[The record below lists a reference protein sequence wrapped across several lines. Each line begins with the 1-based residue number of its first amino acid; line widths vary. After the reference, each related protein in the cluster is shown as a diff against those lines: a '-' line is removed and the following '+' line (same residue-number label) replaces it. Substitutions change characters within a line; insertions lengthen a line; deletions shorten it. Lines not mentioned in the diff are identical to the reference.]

1 MQHGEPSGDS
11 TMMGNR
17 TGSSDNNHDKD
28 IAEKAKEKVRY
39 TILTFVFNKTARFLL
54 TVLSGKIS

>member
-39 TILTFVFNKTARFLL
+39 TYTILTFVFNKTARFLL
-54 TVLSGKIS
+54 TVLS